1 MGIAPGDIRRM
12 TLREIGDYAAG
23 YNRRRFEDY
32 REAISVA
39 HLNASLVMVGTNNPK
54 KFPKLKDVLPKAPT
68 DRRRVQSPAER
79 RAMLIRRFNLLL
91 PDEQKVKVDANGKV
105 LN

>member
-12 TLREIGDYAAG
+12 TLREIGDYAIG
-23 YNRRRFEDY
+23 HNRRRFEDY
-32 REAISVA
+32 REAVSIA
-39 HLNASLVMVGTNNPK
+39 HLTASLGRVDPK
-54 KFPKLKDVLPKAPT
+54 KFPKLKDILPKAPV
-68 DRRRVQSPAER
+68 DRRRVQSDADR

-91 PDEQKVKVDANGKV
+91 PPEQKVKVDATGKV